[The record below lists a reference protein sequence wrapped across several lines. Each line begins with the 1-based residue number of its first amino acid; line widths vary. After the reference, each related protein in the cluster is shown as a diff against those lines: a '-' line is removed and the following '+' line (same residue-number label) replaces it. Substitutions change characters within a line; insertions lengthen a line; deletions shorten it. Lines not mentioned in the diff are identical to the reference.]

1 MKDNCDDFIVK
12 LNKIESEQEAE
23 KRDHVTQGEKIE
35 ELYSDLHDIR
45 QVCGARCLSDGH
57 SAHALIYIMNKE
69 AVANKETGEASK
81 KEEEESIAD
90 DVARKDSFHASRAGK
105 KVNRNFLYLHSRI
118 VLDEKKT
125 EIKKKAKSISPN
137 RKYRRKITQAELN
150 KTNRLESIEDDSGFK
165 SVNS

>member
-12 LNKIESEQEAE
+12 LNRIEGEQEAE
-23 KRDHVTQGEKIE
+23 KRDHAVQCEKIE
-35 ELYSDLHDIR
+35 ELYGDLHDIR
-45 QVCGARCLSDGH
+45 QVCGARCLSDGQ

-69 AVANKETGEASK
+69 GNKETRESAK

-90 DVARKDSFHASRAGK
+90 DVARKDSYHAGK
-105 KVNRNFLYLHSRI
+105 CACFPCLKKLNRFL
-118 VLDEKKT
+118 LDEKKT
-125 EIKKKAKSISPN
+125 DPKKKAKSISPN

-165 SVNS
+165 SANS

>member
-1 MKDNCDDFIVK
+1 MWAIENFEEFSDLATKLSKVEHEEKINDSEKLTFIFKGLKYKFSLSLECVKQHLYFRYMKDNCDDFIVK

-69 AVANKETGEASK
+69 TGEASK

-90 DVARKDSFHASRAGK
+90 DVARKDSYHAGK
-105 KVNRNFLYLHSRI
+105 KV
-118 VLDEKKT
+118 K
-125 EIKKKAKSISPN
+125 
-137 RKYRRKITQAELN
+137 
-150 KTNRLESIEDDSGFK
+150 
-165 SVNS
+165 

>member
-23 KRDHVTQGEKIE
+23 KKDHVTQGEKIE

-69 AVANKETGEASK
+69 GNKEARETDN

-90 DVARKDSFHASRAGK
+90 DVARKDSYHAGK
-105 KVNRNFLYLHSRI
+105 CVYF
-118 VLDEKKT
+118 
-125 EIKKKAKSISPN
+125 PP
-137 RKYRRKITQAELN
+137 
-150 KTNRLESIEDDSGFK
+150 
-165 SVNS
+165 